1 MMSTSQSVIY
11 MEGGCAAPWVMQLTK
26 GSFCRRLF
34 KAAEGPPQT
43 LFMIN
48 SDKKSWL
55 EDIASP
61 ALVTVTS

>member
-1 MMSTSQSVIY
+1 MSMSQFVTY
-11 MEGGCAAPWVMQLTK
+11 MEGGCAALWVMQLTK
-26 GSFCRRLF
+26 GSFCRRLC
-34 KAAEGPPQT
+34 KAAEGPSQT

-55 EDIASP
+55 EDIASL